1 MNTSDDVTFSPGD
14 GFAKKLVE
22 TEDNASIEVDDILS
36 TQVLSWGGLVRGC
49 CIGENKAC
57 EDVSRFILNFKI

>member
-22 TEDNASIEVDDILS
+22 TEDNASIEVDDIL
-36 TQVLSWGGLVRGC
+36 
-49 CIGENKAC
+49 
-57 EDVSRFILNFKI
+57 KIIASVDNDATR